1 MKWTHVF
8 YIYLTGGIPPSRWIV
23 NYDIDLLDGLVVGAV
38 LGAHMPFLVRFWL
51 QIFFAYDST
60 IRKSYH
66 LNDFL

>member
-38 LGAHMPFLVRFWL
+38 LGAHMPFLVKF
-51 QIFFAYDST
+51 
-60 IRKSYH
+60 
-66 LNDFL
+66 